1 MASTFQISVA
11 QGIFQ
16 EESLKLVLEEAKDT
30 AHWLGP
36 CLSRHGVWA
45 HQCQHNSSNNK
56 NLSTLYLG
64 QYAFSSRN
72 VKKKLFNLSYTKAKG
87 A

>member
-1 MASTFQISVA
+1 MGAN
-11 QGIFQ
+11 
-16 EESLKLVLEEAKDT
+16 DT
-30 AHWLGP
+30 AYGLGP
-36 CLSRHGVWA
+36 CLSGHDVWA
-45 HQCQHNSSNNK
+45 HQCQHNSNNNNK

-72 VKKKLFNLSYTKAKG
+72 VKKKLFNLSYTRAKG